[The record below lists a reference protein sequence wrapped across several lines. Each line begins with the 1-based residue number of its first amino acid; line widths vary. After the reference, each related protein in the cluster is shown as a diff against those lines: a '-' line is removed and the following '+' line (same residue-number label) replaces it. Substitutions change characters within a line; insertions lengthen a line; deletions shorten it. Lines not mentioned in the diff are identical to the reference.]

1 MDHSFIKTYPNA
13 LSDEACDAIMDQFWK
28 DDWLHMPG
36 RTTAGVDPNK
46 KESLE
51 IGINPELLNY
61 NKTWHDLMQP
71 FLKALEKCVGEYSD
85 ETGGKKNSGF
95 PGKYKE
101 HIGIEYQERW
111 TLHSTYNIQYYKPTQ
126 GYKEW
131 HTEVV
136 GTPYTLE
143 RMLVF
148 MLYLNTIEPKYKGG
162 TDFYY
167 QKHTEYAEKGKMVIW
182 PPYWT
187 HVHRSQISPKKEK
200 AIITGWFT
208 YKR

>member
-71 FLKALEKCVGEYSD
+71 FLKALENVSENTVMKLEVKRIQDSQVNI
-85 ETGGKKNSGF
+85 KN
-95 PGKYKE
+95 
-101 HIGIEYQERW
+101 I
-111 TLHSTYNIQYYKPTQ
+111 
-126 GYKEW
+126 
-131 HTEVV
+131 
-136 GTPYTLE
+136 
-143 RMLVF
+143 
-148 MLYLNTIEPKYKGG
+148 
-162 TDFYY
+162 
-167 QKHTEYAEKGKMVIW
+167 
-182 PPYWT
+182 
-187 HVHRSQISPKKEK
+187 
-200 AIITGWFT
+200 
-208 YKR
+208 